1 MVKLAEM
8 KAEVGARLGVTWAQA
23 MAMITHATML
33 RGQMMA
39 FGFEGNFIDFAKA
52 CFQKTLYI

>member
-8 KAEVGARLGVTWAQA
+8 KAEVGAQLGVTWAQA

-39 FGFEGNFIDFAKA
+39 YGFEGNFIDFAKA
-52 CFQKTLYI
+52 CFQKT